1 VIAPVLRRISPRDN
15 LATIMRKLV
24 CAFLLAGGL
33 GAQEKV
39 DLYTINRIKNEAFQN
54 SKVMENAFYLTDVYG
69 PRLTGSPGLQAAA
82 DWAVRRFN
90 EWGLSNAKLEKW
102 GPFGRG
108 WYCAGFSAHMK
119 EPQYSPLIGFA
130 RPWSPGTNGPV
141 TGEPVLA
148 PIHTEA
154 DLEKFK
160 GKLKGKIVLLEDPRP
175 SQPIATALMQRYTD
189 AELAAEALAP
199 DPSPA
204 SPFFSPIPRQQGPPP
219 YPGFVPGKPFDDEMA
234 RKWRNRVNK
243 FLTDEGVLLT
253 LIPGY
258 GTDGGTVFATAA
270 GSRELKDDLPPTSV
284 ALTREH
290 YDRIARLIEKKTPV
304 TLQFDIQNHM
314 DTEAKDSFTVTAEI
328 PGTSKKEELVMLG
341 AHLDSWTGGT
351 GATDNA
357 AGSAAIMEA
366 IRILKALKL
375 EMPRT
380 VRIALWTG
388 EEEGL
393 LGSKAYVKEHFADRE
408 TMALKPEH
416 GRLSGYFNLD
426 NGTGKI
432 RGVYLQGN
440 DMMRPV
446 FEAWL
451 APFKDLGA
459 STVTIR
465 KTGGTDH
472 LSFDA
477 VGLPGFQFIQDP
489 IEYSTR
495 THHSNM
501 DLYDHLQQPDLMQ
514 ASAILASM
522 VYHAAVRPEMLPRK
536 ELPKPEPKKKPE
548 GGEANGKPAA
558 GR

>member
-1 VIAPVLRRISPRDN
+1 MRRLICAVFIA
-15 LATIMRKLV
+15 
-24 CAFLLAGGL
+24 AGL
-33 GAQEKV
+33 SAQEKV

-69 PRLTGSPGLQAAA
+69 PRLTGSPGIQAAA
-82 DWAVRRFN
+82 EWAVRRFN
-90 EWGLSNAKLEKW
+90 EWGLSNAKLENW
-102 GPFGRG
+102 GPFGRT
-108 WYCAGFSAHMK
+108 WYCVRFAAHMK

-130 RPWSPGTNGPV
+130 RPWSPGTNGTV
-141 TGEPVLA
+141 TGDPVLA
-148 PIHTEA
+148 PIRSEA
-154 DLEKFK
+154 DMEKFK

-175 SQPIATALMQRYTD
+175 SPLIAAGLARSFTNE
-189 AELAAEALAP
+189 ELAAEALAP
-199 DPSPA
+199 DPSPQ
-204 SPFFSPIPRQQGPPP
+204 SPFFSPIPRLPQPLP
-219 YPGFVPGKPFDDEMA
+219 YPGYTGKEDRETA
-234 RKWRNRVNK
+234 RKWRNKVNK
-243 FLTDEGVLLT
+243 FLREEGVALT

-270 GSRELKDDLPPTSV
+270 GSRELKDEVPPPAV
-284 ALTREH
+284 ALTLEH

-304 TLQFDIQNHM
+304 TLQFDIENRM
-314 DTEAKDSFTVTAEI
+314 ENEEKDSFNVTAEI
-328 PGTSKKEELVMLG
+328 PGDGKDGKKDEFVMLG

-357 AGSAAIMEA
+357 AGCAVTMEVV
-366 IRILKALKL
+366 RILKALKL
-375 EMPRT
+375 DIPRT

-388 EEEGL
+388 EEQGL
-393 LGSKAYVKEHFADRE
+393 LGSKAYVKDHFADRE

-416 GRLSGYFNLD
+416 ARLSGYFNLD

-432 RGVYLQGN
+432 RGVYLQDN

-459 STVTIR
+459 STLTIR

-489 IEYSTR
+489 VEYGTR

-501 DLYDHLQQPDLMQ
+501 DLYDRLQQPDLMQ
-514 ASAILASM
+514 AAAIMASV
-522 VYHAAVRPEMLPRK
+522 VYHAATRDQMLPRK

-548 GGEANGKPAA
+548 DESGKPQKA
-558 GR
+558 GVPAGN

>member
-1 VIAPVLRRISPRDN
+1 
-15 LATIMRKLV
+15 MRKLIGATLL
-24 CAFLLAGGL
+24 CAAWFATGL
-33 GAQEKV
+33 WAEEKV

-54 SKVMENAFYLTDVYG
+54 SKVMEHAFYLTDVYG

-82 DWAVRRFN
+82 EWAARRFT

-102 GPFGRG
+102 GPFGRS
-108 WYCAGFSAHMK
+108 WYCVRFSAQMK

-130 RPWSPGTNGPV
+130 RPWSPGTDGPV

-148 PIHTEA
+148 PIRTEA

-160 GKLKGKIVLLEDPRP
+160 GKLKGKIVLIDEPRP
-175 SQPIATALMQRYTD
+175 SEPSAAALKRRFTD
-189 AELAAEALAP
+189 QELAAEALAP
-199 DPSPA
+199 DPSPT
-204 SPFFSPIPRQQGPPP
+204 SPFFSPIPTRPTQGPPP
-219 YPGFVPGKPFDDEMA
+219 YPGFVPGKPFDREA
-234 RKWRNRVNK
+234 AQSWRNKVNK
-243 FLTDEGVLLT
+243 FLRDEGALVT
-253 LIPGY
+253 LIAGN

-270 GSRELKDDLPPTSV
+270 GSQEVKNELPPPSV

-290 YDRIARLIEKKTPV
+290 YDRIARLIEKKIPV
-304 TLQFDIQNHM
+304 TLQFDIENRM
-314 DTEAKDSFTVTAEI
+314 ESEEKDSFNVTAEL
-328 PGTSKKEELVMLG
+328 PGTDKPGTNKQDELVMLG

-357 AGSAAIMEA
+357 AGCAVTMEA
-366 IRILKALKL
+366 VRILKTLNL
-375 EMPRT
+375 PMPRT

-393 LGSKAYVKEHFADRE
+393 LGSKAYAKEHFADRE
-408 TMALKPEH
+408 TMTLRPEH
-416 GRLSGYFNLD
+416 AKLSGYFNLD

-432 RGVYLQGN
+432 RGVYLQDN

-489 IEYSTR
+489 IEYGTR
-495 THHSNM
+495 SHHSNM
-501 DLYDHLQQPDLMQ
+501 DLYDRLQQPDLMQ
-514 ASAILASM
+514 ASAIMAAI
-522 VYHAAVRPEMLPRK
+522 VYDAAVRDQMLPRK
-536 ELPKPEPKKKPE
+536 ELPRPEPKKKKEEDKEKAPAE
-548 GGEANGKPAA
+548 KAAA

>member
-1 VIAPVLRRISPRDN
+1 
-15 LATIMRKLV
+15 MRKLV
-24 CAFLLAGGL
+24 CAVCIVSGL
-33 GAQEKV
+33 SAEEKV
-39 DLYTINRIKNEAFQN
+39 DLYLINRIKNEAFQN

-69 PRLTGSPGLQAAA
+69 PRLSGSPGLQAAA
-82 DWAVRRFN
+82 EWAVRRFN
-90 EWGLSNAKLEKW
+90 EWGLANARLEKW
-102 GPFGRG
+102 GPFGRA
-108 WYCAGFSAHMK
+108 WYCVSFSAHMK

-130 RPWSPGTNGPV
+130 RTWSPGTNGTV
-141 TGEPVLA
+141 SGEPVLA
-148 PIHTEA
+148 PIRTEG
-154 DLEKFK
+154 DLEKLK

-175 SQPIATALMQRYTD
+175 SEPIAAAPMRRLTD

-199 DPSPA
+199 DPSPQ
-204 SPFFSPIPRQQGPPP
+204 SPFFAPIPTRPREGPPP
-219 YPGFVPGKPFDDEMA
+219 YPGYVPGKPFDREA
-234 RKWRNRVNK
+234 AQKWRNKVNK
-243 FLTDEGVLLT
+243 FLREEGALLT

-270 GSRELKDDLPPTSV
+270 GSRELKDEVPPPSV

-290 YDRIARLIEKKTPV
+290 YNRIARLLEKKIPV
-304 TLQFDIQNHM
+304 TLAFDIENRM
-314 DTEAKDSFTVTAEI
+314 GDEAKDSFNVTAEI
-328 PGTSKKEELVMLG
+328 PGAGKADELVMLG

-351 GATDNA
+351 GATDNG
-357 AGSAAIMEA
+357 AGSAVTMEA
-366 IRILKALKL
+366 IRILKALNL
-375 EMPRT
+375 QMPRT

-388 EEEGL
+388 EEQGL
-393 LGSKAYVKEHFADRE
+393 LGSKEYVKAHFADRE
-408 TMALKPEH
+408 DMKLKPEH
-416 GRLSGYFNLD
+416 AKLSGYFNLD

-432 RGVYLQGN
+432 RGAYLQDN
-440 DMMRPV
+440 DMMRPI

-489 IEYSTR
+489 AEYATR

-501 DLYDHLQQPDLMQ
+501 DVYDRLQQSDLIQ
-514 ASAILASM
+514 ASAIMASI
-522 VYHAAVRPEMLPRK
+522 VYDAAARPDMLPRK

-548 GGEANGKPAA
+548 EKGTPESKPAVPA
-558 GR
+558 DGQ

>member
-1 VIAPVLRRISPRDN
+1 MRTFISASI
-15 LATIMRKLV
+15 LAS
-24 CAFLLAGGL
+24 GL
-33 GAQEKV
+33 FAQEKV
-39 DLYTINRIKNEAFQN
+39 DLYALNRIKNEAFQN

-82 DWAVRRFN
+82 DWSIRRFN
-90 EWGLSNAKLEKW
+90 EWGLANAKLERW

-108 WYCAGFSAHMK
+108 WYCVRFAAQMK

-130 RPWSPGTNGPV
+130 RPWSPGTNGPL

-148 PIHTEA
+148 PIRTEA
-154 DLEKFK
+154 DFEKFK
-160 GKLKGKIVLLEDPRP
+160 GKLKGKIVLLETPRP
-175 SQPIATALMQRYTD
+175 SALSTTVLAQRLTES
-189 AELAAEALAP
+189 ELAAEALAP

-204 SPFFSPIPRQQGPPP
+204 SPFFSPIPRDRQGPPP
-219 YPGFVPGKPFDDEMA
+219 YPGYIPGKFDREAA
-234 RKWRNRVNK
+234 RKWRNKVNQ
-243 FLTDEGVLLT
+243 FLVDEGAALT
-253 LIPGY
+253 LISGS

-270 GSRELKDDLPPTSV
+270 GNQESKDVTPPPAV
-284 ALTREH
+284 ALTLEH
-290 YDRIARLIEKKTPV
+290 YDRIARLIEKKIPV
-304 TLQFDIQNHM
+304 TLQFDIENRM
-314 DTEAKDSFTVTAEI
+314 EAADKDSFNVTAEI
-328 PGTSKKEELVMLG
+328 PGSSKKDEVVMLG

-357 AGSAAIMEA
+357 AGSAVTMEA

-388 EEEGL
+388 EEQGL
-393 LGSKAYVKEHFADRE
+393 LGSKSYVKEHFADRE
-408 TMALKPEH
+408 TMALRPEH
-416 GRLSGYFNLD
+416 ARLSGYFNLD
-426 NGTGKI
+426 NGSGKI
-432 RGVYLQGN
+432 RGVYLQQN

-465 KTGGTDH
+465 TTGGTDH

-489 IEYSTR
+489 LEYSTR

-501 DLYDHLQQPDLMQ
+501 DVYDRLQQSDLMQ
-514 ASAILASM
+514 AAAIMASV

-536 ELPKPEPKKKPE
+536 ELPKPEPKKEEGPE
-548 GGEANGKPAA
+548 KRGNAAIPTGG
-558 GR
+558 

>member
-1 VIAPVLRRISPRDN
+1 MRTFICAVF
-15 LATIMRKLV
+15 LA
-24 CAFLLAGGL
+24 AGL
-33 GAQEKV
+33 SAQGGGGHDGGEKV
-39 DLYTINRIKNEAFQN
+39 DLYTINRIRNEAFQN

-69 PRLTGSPGLQAAA
+69 PRLTGSPGIQAAA
-82 DWAVRRFN
+82 EWAVRRFD

-102 GPFGRG
+102 GPFGRT
-108 WYCAGFSAHMK
+108 WYCVRFAAHMK

-130 RPWSPGTNGPV
+130 RPWSPGTNGTL
-141 TGEPVLA
+141 TGDPVLA

-154 DLEKFK
+154 DMEKFK
-160 GKLKGKIVLLEDPRP
+160 GKLKGKIVLLENARP
-175 SQPIATALMQRYTD
+175 SPLITAGLARRLTNE
-189 AELAAEALAP
+189 ELAAEALAP
-199 DPSPA
+199 DPSPE
-204 SPFFSPIPRQQGPPP
+204 SPFFAPIPRLPQPLP
-219 YPGFVPGKPFDDEMA
+219 YPGYTGKEDHEAA
-234 RKWRNRVNK
+234 RKWRNKVNR
-243 FLTDEGVLLT
+243 FLREEGVALT

-270 GSRELKDDLPPTSV
+270 GSRELRDEVPPPAV
-284 ALTREH
+284 ALTLEH

-304 TLQFDIQNHM
+304 TLQFDIENRM
-314 DTEAKDSFTVTAEI
+314 ENEEKDSFNVTAEI
-328 PGTSKKEELVMLG
+328 PGAGKTGKKDEVVMLG

-357 AGSAAIMEA
+357 AGCAVTMEV
-366 IRILKALKL
+366 IRILKTLKVDL
-375 EMPRT
+375 PRT

-388 EEEGL
+388 EEQGL

-416 GRLSGYFNLD
+416 ARLSGYFNLD

-432 RGVYLQGN
+432 RGVYLQDN

-459 STVTIR
+459 STITIR

-489 IEYSTR
+489 VEYGTR

-501 DLYDHLQQPDLMQ
+501 DLYDRLQQPDLMQ
-514 ASAILASM
+514 AAAIMASV
-522 VYHAAVRPEMLPRK
+522 VYHAATRDQMLPRK

-548 GGEANGKPAA
+548 EEKEKEKQEKASVVA
-558 GR
+558 GH